1 MTELP
6 ARGDRATD
14 AAADPQRG
22 PDSDPGGRT
31 ARIDALDALRGFAL
45 CGIIFIN
52 IPQTLDM
59 LPNLGVAPDGL
70 RYFVLGRF
78 YPIFYFLFGIGF
90 GIFLRSA
97 ARRTDKSRLVLSR
110 RLIALIVFGVLHHLL
125 QPGEVLLWFGVAGLI
140 VLLPLSLLARRT
152 RLIIAI
158 VLTLV
163 GLLAGVGGFGILPGL
178 FALGFSVADYRIPET
193 LHRRTGQLVV
203 VLLVAGC
210 IGAATVLWLTQAP
223 PVEVI
228 GRRVGLVASSTMAAA
243 YATALLLV
251 LLRTP
256 LGRPISALLAPM
268 GPDGADE
275 LPVGHHAVRDIGTA
289 IGLTGTREFGRMA
302 LLAAGILLVQAGWSP
317 LWLSRFR
324 YGPLE
329 WVWRCVTWWEVVPN
343 RKVMA

>member
-22 PDSDPGGRT
+22 SDSDPGGRT

-223 PVEVI
+223 PAEVI

-268 GPDGADE
+268 GRVA
-275 LPVGHHAVRDIGTA
+275 LTNYLSATVLFVTIGTA